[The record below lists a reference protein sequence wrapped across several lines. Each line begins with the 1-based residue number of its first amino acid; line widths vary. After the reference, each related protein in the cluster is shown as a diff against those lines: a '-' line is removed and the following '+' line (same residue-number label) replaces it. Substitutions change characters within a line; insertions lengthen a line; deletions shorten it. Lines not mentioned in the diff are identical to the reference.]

1 MSLVGLSEAVVMA
14 VRRFRA
20 PRENYSQLHEPHP
33 EAVPNAIQENQRI
46 LNADAPRIA
55 GHSLQEFRKLAR
67 AEALSAARD
76 YLSSQGEPLPCATQG
91 PLLVSGHQPELA
103 HPGVWLK
110 NFELH
115 RLVKRVNGVGLNLI
129 VDNDTLKSTSVRLP
143 RYHAEIPERVQ
154 LQRVYFDETQGERPY
169 EDYSI
174 RAPEV
179 WQSFPDRVS
188 DITSNWGNQ
197 PILSDVWPQ
206 CSELPIGELFS
217 RMRRKQERE
226 WGCLNWELPIS
237 RLART
242 ESFKLFTRLI
252 ACDPHFRQIYNEAV
266 QAYRRAHD
274 LKSPRH
280 PVPDLAGN
288 DQSWE
293 AAYWLRTRNGRRERL
308 FIQAGTWEESLEIR
322 PRALTLT
329 LFARVAL
336 SDYFLHGI
344 GGGKYDEVT
353 DQIIETFFKIP
364 VPSYSVIS
372 GTLHLPLKGFPGSA
386 SELHGLE
393 RRYRELIWNPQLYLS
408 ENSDV
413 NPLLDQRQRL
423 LDSTPSTAAQRRSKF
438 RELREITV
446 LLRSHVQPLI
456 TECREDLARVRRE
469 LAANTILK
477 RRDYPWVLYPKSEL
491 RKFLVESD

>member
-46 LNADAPRIA
+46 LEVDAPRIA
-55 GHSLQEFRKLAR
+55 GHSLHEFRQFAR

-76 YLSSQGEPLPCATQG
+76 YLSAQGEAVPNATQG

-129 VDNDTLKSTSVRLP
+129 VDNDTLKNTAIRLP
-143 RYHAEIPERVQ
+143 RYHAESPERVR
-154 LQRVYFDETQGERPY
+154 LQRVAFDETQGERPY

-174 RAPEV
+174 RSPEL
-179 WQSFPDRVS
+179 WQSFPNRVS
-188 DITSNWGNQ
+188 DITSNWGYQ
-197 PILSDVWPQ
+197 PILGDVWPKPR
-206 CSELPIGELFS
+206 ELPIGELFS

-242 ESFKLFTRLI
+242 ESFKLFTRMI
-252 ACDPHFRQIYNEAV
+252 ASDPHFRQIYNEAV

-280 PVPDLAGN
+280 PVPDLAGDEN
-288 DQSWE
+288 SWE
-293 AAYWLRTRNGRRERL
+293 AAYWLRTSNGRREKL
-308 FIQAGTWEESLEIR
+308 FIKAGTWDESLEIR

-353 DQIIETFFKIP
+353 DRILENYFKITP
-364 VPSYSVIS
+364 PSYSVIS
-372 GTLHLPLKGFPGSA
+372 GTLHLPLQGFSGNA
-386 SELHGLE
+386 SELRKLE
-393 RRYRELIWNPQLYLS
+393 RYERDLMWNPQRHLA
-408 ENSDV
+408 ENADV
-413 NPLLDQRQRL
+413 KPLLNQRKRL
-423 LDSTPSTAAQRRSKF
+423 LDSAPSESRQRRSKS
-438 RELREITV
+438 RKLREITV
-446 LLRSHVQPLI
+446 QLRSLVQPLM
-456 TECREDLARVRRE
+456 TECTEDLDRVRRE

-477 RRDYPWVLYPKSEL
+477 RRDFAWVLFLKSEL
-491 RKFLVESD
+491 QKFLVGRS